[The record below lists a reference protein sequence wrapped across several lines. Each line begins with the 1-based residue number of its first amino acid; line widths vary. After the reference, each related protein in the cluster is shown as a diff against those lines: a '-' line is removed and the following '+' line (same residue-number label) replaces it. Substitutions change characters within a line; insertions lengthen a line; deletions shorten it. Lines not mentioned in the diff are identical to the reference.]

1 MVSIKKGA
9 MFGLDA
15 RIALAIFGALSV
27 ISGAALYS
35 AIQDA
40 KVTAIITELDEL
52 DKATTAY
59 LLDTGSYLAAE
70 AGADKAT
77 LNGAELRTS
86 SATGWQGPYIAYAE
100 GSSSRLLKHSVY
112 GDIAIVGG
120 LTGNWSDAEAASGA
134 KCLTSSSTCATFT
147 CFKGVSLDIQQAVE
161 KRIDGGTPGATNNA
175 GSIRYA
181 GAGKYLCKQ
190 GAVFPVTS
198 AVN

>member
-1 MVSIKKGA
+1 MDVTGNVSVGGTLTYEDVTNIDSV
-9 MFGLDA
+9 GL
-15 RIALAIFGALSV
+15 
-27 ISGAALYS
+27 
-35 AIQDA
+35 
-40 KVTAIITELDEL
+40 VTARSGLVVGTGVTLSKDGDGFYTGIVT
-52 DKATTAY
+52 ATTF
-59 LLDTGSYLAAE
+59 
-70 AGADKAT
+70 
-77 LNGAELRTS
+77 
-86 SATGWQGPYIAYAE
+86 
-100 GSSSRLLKHSVY
+100 
-112 GDIAIVGG
+112 VGG